1 MEMDKAAIL
10 VKKAALEYDKTAN
23 PILSPYDLTI
33 SQYKILMFLYGQP
46 SRAAKVVDIER
57 CYSMT
62 HPTAIGLL
70 NNLEKKGFITRIQ
83 NPEDGRSKRVSPTE
97 KADCLEPDLQELGE
111 ILDAEFT
118 KTLSASEREQLVLLL
133 QKLLR
138 RPEQNTAHPYHR
150 RRKTHMDPN
159 NNIHRVDLAEKATAI
174 LNLYTPFKTDYQVSF
189 AMAEADEKGLP
200 RIAAKLV
207 RTDGVPFAEST
218 APMDKK
224 LRHMKDQT
232 AIIRPFYLPAM
243 KAEFDETEA
252 NEFDCL
258 DFDYAAIIVYNK
270 DAQGEYAVKGL
281 YFLPTDAFIH
291 AKKPDAD
298 GVWRKMALGSYRMHQ
313 LSLDPRQKFA
323 RSLYLALR
331 MSEAL
336 EYEYDKYSFYF
347 SNP

>member
-1 MEMDKAAIL
+1 MEIDNAAIL

-23 PILSPYDLTI
+23 PILAPYDLTI
-33 SQYKILMFLYGQP
+33 SQYKILMFLYSQP
-46 SRAAKVVDIER
+46 ARSAKVVDIER

-70 NNLEKKGFITRIQ
+70 DTLEKKGFVTRIQ
-83 NPEDGRSKRVSPTE
+83 NPEDGRSKLISLTE

-111 ILDAEFT
+111 ILDREFT
-118 KTLSASEREQLVLLL
+118 QTLSAEERAQLVLLL
-133 QKLLR
+133 QKLLQ
-138 RPEQNTAHPYHR
+138 RPEQNTHSVNR
-150 RRKTHMDPN
+150 RRTPTMDPK
-159 NNIHRVDLAEKATAI
+159 NNIHRMELAEKATAI

-200 RIAAKLV
+200 RINAKLV
-207 RTDGVPFAEST
+207 RTDGVPFAESNT
-218 APMDKK
+218 SMDKK

-232 AIIRPFYLPAM
+232 AVIRPFYLPAM

-252 NEFDCL
+252 NEFDTL

-270 DAQGEYAVKGL
+270 DAEGNYAVKGL

-298 GVWRKMALGSYRMHQ
+298 GVWRKMGLGSYRMHQ
-313 LSLDPRQKFA
+313 ISLDPRQKFA
-323 RSLYLALR
+323 RSLYMALR

-336 EYEYDKYSFYF
+336 EYEYEKYGFFF